1 MKPTTKMKKNLEKV
15 KKLAKLALTNNPIL
29 EPSKGYI
36 FLKDVKLGNLVK
48 TQSNTEAIVIDQ
60 TTVSTYVLVTKI
72 EQISSEDKSFYL
84 GRHRWSSLTEV
95 KII

>member
-1 MKPTTKMKKNLEKV
+1 MKKNLEKV
-15 KKLAKLALTNNPIL
+15 KKLAKLALTNSPIL

-36 FLKDVKLGNLVK
+36 FLKDVELGNLVK